1 MITELIDLCNSV
13 APTTYGRKKE
23 LNNKL
28 KTLTAGEFACLF
40 EEPLTTSHRIGA
52 FRGAEPS
59 STFVFAFAS
68 PVPLQRDSEE
78 NIAIIEQSQLLCHRL
93 LEKLLASQRFRI
105 TDGAVN
111 GRKVEE
117 TEYDVCA
124 IGWRIT
130 VNIVDIKRIRC

>member
-1 MITELIDLCNSV
+1 MITELIDICSTV

-23 LNNKL
+23 LNNKV
-28 KTLTAGEFACLF
+28 KTLQAGEFACLF

-52 FRGAEPS
+52 LRGSEPS
-59 STFVFAFAS
+59 ATFVIAFVS
-68 PVPLQRDSEE
+68 PVPLQRDSEQ
-78 NIAIIEQSQLLCHRL
+78 NVCIIEQSQLLCNRL
-93 LEKLLASQRFRI
+93 IEKILASSRFRI
-105 TDGAVN
+105 TDGAVS

-130 VNIVDIKRIRC
+130 VNLIDIKRVRC